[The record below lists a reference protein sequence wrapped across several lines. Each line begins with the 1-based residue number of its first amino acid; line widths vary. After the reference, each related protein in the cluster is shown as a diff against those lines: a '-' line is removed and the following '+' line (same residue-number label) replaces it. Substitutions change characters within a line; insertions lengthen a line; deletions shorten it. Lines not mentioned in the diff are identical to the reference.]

1 MKKLIF
7 LLLAL
12 VLVLSGCSGSSSPTQ
27 PPETTPI
34 PETAGETTLAVVPG
48 SSEVEAHLPCST
60 EATETTDPTD
70 SNVEETITQTTNS
83 TEPAVFN
90 SYTIR
95 IEDPEKPIYDAPGF
109 YKEITA
115 LFEEAGVYTIVE
127 EAYDRDG
134 NLWGRLKSGIGWVC
148 LTEPAIVPVFA
159 DFAPEHFVSDYEWH
173 CGEPEFVTDIGI
185 LANQTITDVTINT
198 MELMPVFREN
208 EVLYTVDEMHKDEAL
223 KVSVVFWG
231 DFTTYG
237 LSFTD
242 SNGNRRSYSL
252 MISGK
257 DGSLVCREYTPES

>member
-1 MKKLIF
+1 MKRLIP

-12 VLVLSGCSGSSSPTQ
+12 ILVLSGCSGSGSPTQ
-27 PPETTPI
+27 PPETTLV
-34 PETAGETTLAVVPG
+34 PETAGETTPAVLPG
-48 SSEVEAHLPCST
+48 ASETESTLPPST
-60 EATETTDPTD
+60 EEPETTSPTEP
-70 SNVEETITQTTNS
+70 SVEETVIQTTVP
-83 TEPAVFN
+83 TEPAAFTP
-90 SYTIR
+90 YTIR
-95 IEDPEKPIYDAPGF
+95 IEDPETPIYENPGF
-109 YKEITA
+109 CEDIAA

-159 DFAPEHFVSDYEWH
+159 DFAPEHFVSDYQWH

-185 LANQTITDVTINT
+185 LANQTITDVTFCSI
-198 MELMPVFREN
+198 EILPDFRED
-208 EVLYTVDEMHKDEAL
+208 EILYTVDEMHADEAL

-242 SNGNRRSYSL
+242 GNGNRRSFSL

-257 DGSLVCREYTPES
+257 DGSLVCREYTPE